1 MSNADIVT
9 PSWLIQQTCR
19 LVTMRPASGCPQSI
33 DTPGRHRTFLA
44 MDPTKN
50 ETQPLRDDPR
60 HTFLK
65 SREVI
70 ARFRWGRT
78 RGYLE
83 LKKPGFPRPIG
94 GNYRL
99 DTLIA
104 WEDRCL
110 AGVVPQNDAITAM
123 IPLAE
128 ASSDSAAPPTHGG
141 PAELPQRSQ
150 SRRRRAA

>member
-1 MSNADIVT
+1 MN
-9 PSWLIQQTCR
+9 P
-19 LVTMRPASGCPQSI
+19 TMTTTNPVG
-33 DTPGRHRTFLA
+33 
-44 MDPTKN
+44 
-50 ETQPLRDDPR
+50 DPR

-65 SREVI
+65 PQEVI

-110 AGVVPQNDAITAM
+110 AGDVPPKDAITVT
-123 IPLAE
+123 IPVAE
-128 ASSDSAAPPTHGG
+128 LVTAQTHDR

>member
-1 MSNADIVT
+1 MN
-9 PSWLIQQTCR
+9 P
-19 LVTMRPASGCPQSI
+19 TMTTTNPVG
-33 DTPGRHRTFLA
+33 
-44 MDPTKN
+44 
-50 ETQPLRDDPR
+50 DPR

-65 SREVI
+65 SQEVI

-110 AGVVPQNDAITAM
+110 AGDVPQKDAITVT

-128 ASSDSAAPPTHGG
+128 LVTAQVPSADPVTTPTHDR

>member
-1 MSNADIVT
+1 MS
-9 PSWLIQQTCR
+9 
-19 LVTMRPASGCPQSI
+19 
-33 DTPGRHRTFLA
+33 
-44 MDPTKN
+44 
-50 ETQPLRDDPR
+50 DPR

-65 SREVI
+65 SQEVI

-110 AGVVPQNDAITAM
+110 AGDVPPKDAITVS
-123 IPLAE
+123 IPVAE
-128 ASSDSAAPPTHGG
+128 LVTAQVPSADLVTTQTHDR

>member
-1 MSNADIVT
+1 MN
-9 PSWLIQQTCR
+9 
-19 LVTMRPASGCPQSI
+19 
-33 DTPGRHRTFLA
+33 
-44 MDPTKN
+44 PTKY
-50 ETQPLRDDPR
+50 ETRPLRDDPR

-65 SREVI
+65 SQEVI

-110 AGVVPQNDAITAM
+110 AGDVPEKDATAVT

-128 ASSDSAAPPTHGG
+128 LVTAQVPSADPVTTPTHDR